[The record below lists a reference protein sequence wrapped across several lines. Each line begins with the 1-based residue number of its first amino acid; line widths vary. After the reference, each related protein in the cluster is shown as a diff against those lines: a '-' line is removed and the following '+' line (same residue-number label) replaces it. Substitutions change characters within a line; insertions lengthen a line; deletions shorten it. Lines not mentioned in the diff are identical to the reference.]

1 MAETPDTASETLR
14 EWARDD
20 RITLAIVFTDIV
32 GSTALGRALGDEQMN
47 GVRRAHFGH
56 SRALLAQHAG
66 REIKTIGD
74 SVMAVFRSIGAAL
87 DYAHALYLDPGHT
100 ALQAR
105 GVRAGIHIGSVD
117 VVGEDIFGTEVD
129 VAARVVDG
137 IEGAEI
143 WLSDQAKRDL
153 ERAGARR
160 HRGLQWL
167 SHDGVELKGIGPE
180 SLWSLVPAV
189 VVEAAAPPMPKT
201 SPSSGPAWVERPARD
216 GRGVTRDAT
225 RPRQFAFGPF
235 RLLPAQQLLL
245 ESESPVRLGSR
256 ARDLLIALVEQA
268 GQVITKEALSAR
280 LWPNIVVE
288 EGTLRVHVAA
298 LRKALRDGQE
308 GRRYIANIAGRGYA
322 FVGEVAATDEPDPAA
337 DTPPEPMPPP
347 STGRLFGRAEV
358 VETLSTRLAQ
368 QRLITITI
376 TGPGGI
382 GKTSVALAVAD
393 RMRPGLPDG
402 VCVVDF
408 APLADSKLVPTALAS
423 ALGIGVLSDNPLPSL
438 VALLRRRDMLIV
450 LDNCEHV
457 IDAAAL
463 LAESLLQSSAQLHI
477 LATSREPIRV
487 PGEVL
492 FRLAPLAMPE
502 VSDGL
507 TAPIAMT
514 YSAVQLFAER
524 AAMCL
529 GEFPLTDAYAPAVA
543 NICRRLDGIPL
554 AIDMAAGRVDAFG
567 IAGLASA
574 LDDRFRLAMPGR
586 RTALP
591 RHQTLSTT
599 LDWSYQLLPETE
611 RLVLRRL
618 AVFAG
623 FFTIAEATGVIVDG
637 GGADILESIANL
649 AAKSLVVAN
658 LETPVPTY
666 RLLETTRAYALQ
678 KLEESGER
686 AAYARRHARQCL
698 AAMEAAN
705 AAWEASPPEAWLAR
719 YRHLI
724 DDVRAALDLSFR
736 IEDEAAT
743 AAALTIAALPLWYQL
758 SLLSECYQRACQALR
773 LPAAA
778 RSPTQE
784 MRLYAAIAW
793 LLMQT
798 KGFVQEALDTWTT
811 LLALSRDNNDPD
823 HQLRALWG
831 LWAAQVSEGA
841 LRTSLALAK
850 EFSSLAQHTS
860 ELDRCVGDRM
870 LGHSLHLLGEQAA
883 AREHLERM
891 LANYAPP
898 ATGAQAMRYIFDQKA
913 LARCFLARIRWLQGY
928 PDQAME
934 IARDVTSDERAQ
946 GDALSLCQVLVQAA
960 CPIGLMVGDLA
971 AVEEFVSD
979 LIELSVRHD
988 WHFWHAFGSCFR
1000 GVLTVHRGDL
1010 AAGLHLLEEALRGL
1024 RSIDFGVH
1032 YLYFLCEYASA
1043 LGLAGRI
1050 DRGLDVI
1057 EQAIA
1062 RSDSNNE
1069 RWCIAEVLRIKGEL
1083 LHRQGKFDSADAAF
1097 ATARGWAERQSAL
1110 SLSLRIATGAA
1121 RLWQDMG
1128 RTATARTELTAVCG
1142 RFTEGFGT
1150 ADYRNARAV
1159 LDALNLEVARR

>member
-1 MAETPDTASETLR
+1 
-14 EWARDD
+14 
-20 RITLAIVFTDIV
+20 
-32 GSTALGRALGDEQMN
+32 
-47 GVRRAHFGH
+47 
-56 SRALLAQHAG
+56 
-66 REIKTIGD
+66 
-74 SVMAVFRSIGAAL
+74 
-87 DYAHALYLDPGHT
+87 
-100 ALQAR
+100 
-105 GVRAGIHIGSVD
+105 
-117 VVGEDIFGTEVD
+117 
-129 VAARVVDG
+129 
-137 IEGAEI
+137 
-143 WLSDQAKRDL
+143 
-153 ERAGARR
+153 
-160 HRGLQWL
+160 
-167 SHDGVELKGIGPE
+167 
-180 SLWSLVPAV
+180 
-189 VVEAAAPPMPKT
+189 
-201 SPSSGPAWVERPARD
+201 
-216 GRGVTRDAT
+216 
-225 RPRQFAFGPF
+225 
-235 RLLPAQQLLL
+235 
-245 ESESPVRLGSR
+245 
-256 ARDLLIALVEQA
+256 
-268 GQVITKEALSAR
+268 
-280 LWPNIVVE
+280 
-288 EGTLRVHVAA
+288 VHVAA

-308 GRRYIANIAGRGYA
+308 GRRYIANIAGRGYV
-322 FVGEVAATDEPDPAA
+322 FVGEAVATDEPNLAA
-337 DTPPEPMPPP
+337 DITPEQPP
-347 STGRLFGRAEV
+347 SLSVARLFGRAEV
-358 VETLSTRLAQ
+358 VETLSTKLAQ
-368 QRLITITI
+368 QRLITI

-393 RMRPGLPDG
+393 RMRPRLPDG
-402 VCVVDF
+402 ICVVDF
-408 APLADSKLVPTALAS
+408 APLTDSKLVPTALAS
-423 ALGIGVLSDNPLPSL
+423 ALGIGVLSENPLPSL
-438 VALLRRRDMLIV
+438 VALLRNREMLIV

-463 LAESLLQSSAQLHI
+463 LAESLVQDGARLCI

-487 PGEVL
+487 PGETL
-492 FRLAPLAMPE
+492 FRLAALAMPE

-514 YSAVQLFAER
+514 YSAVQLFVER

-529 GEFPLTDAYAPAVA
+529 GEFSLSDAHAPAVA

-554 AIDMAAGRVDAFG
+554 AIEMAAGRADVFG
-567 IAGLASA
+567 IAGLADV
-574 LDDRFRLAMPGR
+574 LDDRFRLAMRGR

-618 AVFAG
+618 AIFAG
-623 FFTIAEATGVIVDG
+623 FFTITEATGVLGDG

-649 AAKSLVVAN
+649 AAKSLLVVN
-658 LETPVPTY
+658 LEAPVVTY

-678 KLEESGER
+678 KLEESGEHTT
-686 AAYARRHARQCL
+686 YARRHARQCL
-698 AAMEAAN
+698 AAMESAN
-705 AAWEASPPEAWLAR
+705 TAWETSAPETWLAR
-719 YRHLI
+719 HRHLI

-736 IEDEAAT
+736 TEDEAAT
-743 AAALTIAALPLWYQL
+743 AVALTVAALPLWYQL
-758 SLLSECYQRACQALR
+758 SLLNECHQRASHALG

-841 LRTSLALAK
+841 LRTSLALAE
-850 EFSSLAQHTS
+850 EFSSLAQQTS

-883 AREHLERM
+883 ASEHLERM

-934 IARDVTSDERAQ
+934 IACDVTNDERAR

-971 AVEEFVSD
+971 AVEEFVCD

-1010 AAGLHLLEEALRGL
+1010 AAGLHLLEEALSGL

-1050 DRGLDVI
+1050 DRGLDAI

-1062 RSDSNNE
+1062 RSERNDE

-1083 LHRQGKFDSADAAF
+1083 LHHQGKFENADAAF
-1097 ATARGWAERQSAL
+1097 ASARGWAERQGAL
-1110 SLSLRIATGAA
+1110 SLLLRIATAAA
-1121 RLWQDMG
+1121 RLEQDVG
-1128 RTATARTELTAVCG
+1128 RAAAARAELTAVC
-1142 RFTEGFGT
+1142 RQFTEGFGT
-1150 ADYRNARAV
+1150 ADYQNARTV
-1159 LDALNLEVARR
+1159 LDRLNLAVSKVPTDVVEPGCFRRSRYLS

>member
-1 MAETPDTASETLR
+1 M
-14 EWARDD
+14 
-20 RITLAIVFTDIV
+20 
-32 GSTALGRALGDEQMN
+32 
-47 GVRRAHFGH
+47 
-56 SRALLAQHAG
+56 
-66 REIKTIGD
+66 
-74 SVMAVFRSIGAAL
+74 
-87 DYAHALYLDPGHT
+87 
-100 ALQAR
+100 
-105 GVRAGIHIGSVD
+105 
-117 VVGEDIFGTEVD
+117 
-129 VAARVVDG
+129 
-137 IEGAEI
+137 
-143 WLSDQAKRDL
+143 
-153 ERAGARR
+153 
-160 HRGLQWL
+160 
-167 SHDGVELKGIGPE
+167 
-180 SLWSLVPAV
+180 
-189 VVEAAAPPMPKT
+189 
-201 SPSSGPAWVERPARD
+201 
-216 GRGVTRDAT
+216 TRDAT

-235 RLLPAQQLLL
+235 RLFPAQQLLL
-245 ESESPVRLGSR
+245 EGESPVRLGSR
-256 ARDLLIALVEQA
+256 ARDLLIALIEQA
-268 GQVITKEALSAR
+268 GQVISKEALSAR
-280 LWPNIVVE
+280 LWPNIAVE

-298 LRKALRDGQE
+298 LRKALRDGQG
-308 GRRYIANIAGRGYA
+308 GRRYISNVAGRGYS
-322 FVGEVAATDEPDPAA
+322 FVGEVVATDEPDLAA
-337 DTPPEPMPPP
+337 NAPPEPVPPL
-347 STGRLFGRAEV
+347 SMARLFGRAEV

-368 QRLITITI
+368 QRLITIT
-376 TGPGGI
+376 GPGGI

-393 RMRPGLPDG
+393 QMRPRLPDG

-408 APLADSKLVPTALAS
+408 APLADGKLVPTALAS
-423 ALGIGVLSDNPLPSL
+423 ALGIGVLSENPLPSL
-438 VALLRRRDMLIV
+438 LALLRSRDMLIV

-463 LAESLLQSSAQLHI
+463 LAESLVRGGARLCV

-487 PGEVL
+487 PGEML

-502 VSDGL
+502 ISDGL

-514 YSAVQLFAER
+514 YSAVQLFVER

-529 GEFPLTDAYAPAVA
+529 GEFSLTDAHAPAVA

-554 AIDMAAGRVDAFG
+554 AIEMAAGRVDAFG
-567 IAGLASA
+567 IAGLAGV
-574 LDDRFRLAMPGR
+574 LDDRFRLAMRGR

-599 LDWSYQLLPETE
+599 LDWSYQLLPESE

-623 FFTIAEATGVIVDG
+623 FFTITEATGVLVDDG
-637 GGADILESIANL
+637 GTDNTLESIANL
-649 AAKSLVVAN
+649 VSKSLLVVN
-658 LETPVPTY
+658 LETPVATY

-686 AAYARRHARQCL
+686 TAYARRHARQCL

-705 AAWEASPPEAWLAR
+705 LAWEASPSEAWLIR
-719 YRHLI
+719 HRHLI

-736 IEDEAAT
+736 IEEEAAT
-743 AAALTIAALPLWYQL
+743 AVALTVAALPLWYQL
-758 SLLSECYQRACQALR
+758 SLLSECHQRACQALG

-778 RSPTQE
+778 RSAIQE
-784 MRLYAAIAW
+784 MRLHAAIAW

-798 KGFVQEALDTWTT
+798 KGSVQEALDTWTT
-811 LLALSRDNNDPD
+811 LLKLSRANNDPE

-831 LWAAQVSEGA
+831 LWAAQISEGA
-841 LRTSLALAK
+841 LRTSLALAE
-850 EFSSLAQHTS
+850 EFSSLALQTS

-883 AREHLERM
+883 ARELLERM

-898 ATGAQAMRYIFDQKA
+898 ATGAQAMRYIFDQRA
-913 LARCFLARIRWLQGY
+913 LACCFLARIRWLQGY
-928 PDQAME
+928 ADQAME
-934 IARDVTSDERAQ
+934 IACDVTNEERAR

-960 CPIGLMVGDLA
+960 CPIGLMVGDLV
-971 AVEEFVSD
+971 AVEEFVSE

-988 WHFWHAFGSCFR
+988 WHFWHAFGNCFR

>member
-1 MAETPDTASETLR
+1 MT
-14 EWARDD
+14 
-20 RITLAIVFTDIV
+20 
-32 GSTALGRALGDEQMN
+32 
-47 GVRRAHFGH
+47 
-56 SRALLAQHAG
+56 
-66 REIKTIGD
+66 
-74 SVMAVFRSIGAAL
+74 
-87 DYAHALYLDPGHT
+87 
-100 ALQAR
+100 
-105 GVRAGIHIGSVD
+105 
-117 VVGEDIFGTEVD
+117 
-129 VAARVVDG
+129 
-137 IEGAEI
+137 
-143 WLSDQAKRDL
+143 RDL
-153 ERAGARR
+153 
-160 HRGLQWL
+160 
-167 SHDGVELKGIGPE
+167 
-180 SLWSLVPAV
+180 
-189 VVEAAAPPMPKT
+189 
-201 SPSSGPAWVERPARD
+201 
-216 GRGVTRDAT
+216 T

-235 RLLPAQQLLL
+235 RLFPAQQLLL
-245 ESESPVRLGSR
+245 EGESPVRLGSR
-256 ARDLLIALVEQA
+256 ARDLLIALIEQA
-268 GQVITKEALSAR
+268 GQVITKEALNAR
-280 LWPNIVVE
+280 VWPNIVVE
-288 EGTLRVHVAA
+288 EGSLRVHVAA
-298 LRKALRDGQE
+298 LRKALRDGKE
-308 GRRYIANIAGRGYA
+308 GRRYIANVPGRGYS
-322 FVGEVAATDEPDPAA
+322 FVGKVVATDEPDPAA
-337 DTPPEPMPPP
+337 DAPPEPVPPL
-347 STGRLFGRAEV
+347 SMARLFGRAEV
-358 VETLSTRLAQ
+358 VETLSNRLAQ
-368 QRLITITI
+368 QRLITI

-393 RMRPGLPDG
+393 RMGAGVADG
-402 VCVVDF
+402 VCIVDF

-423 ALGIGVLSDNPLPSL
+423 ALGIGVLSENPLPSL
-438 VALLRRRDMLIV
+438 MALLRSRDMLIV

-463 LAESLLQSSAQLHI
+463 LAESLVQGGARLRV

-487 PGEVL
+487 PGEML

-502 VSDGL
+502 ISDGL

-514 YSAVQLFAER
+514 YSAVQLFVER

-529 GEFPLTDAYAPAVA
+529 GEFSLTDTHAPAVA

-554 AIDMAAGRVDAFG
+554 AIEMAAGRVDAFG
-567 IAGLASA
+567 IAGLAGV
-574 LDDRFRLAMPGR
+574 LDDRFRLAMRGR

-591 RHQTLSTT
+591 RHQTLNTT

-623 FFTIAEATGVIVDG
+623 FFTITEATGVLVEDG
-637 GGADILESIANL
+637 GTDNTLESIANL
-649 AAKSLVVAN
+649 VSKSLLVVN
-658 LETPVPTY
+658 LETPVGTY

-686 AAYARRHARQCL
+686 TAYARRHARQCL

-719 YRHLI
+719 HRHLI
-724 DDVRAALDLSFR
+724 DDVRAALDWSFST
-736 IEDEAAT
+736 EEEAAT
-743 AAALTIAALPLWYQL
+743 AVALTVAALPLWYQL
-758 SLLSECYQRACQALR
+758 SLLSECYQRACHALG

-778 RSPTQE
+778 RSTTQE

-811 LLALSRDNNDPD
+811 LLTLSRANNDPD

-841 LRTSLALAK
+841 LRTSLALAE
-850 EFSSLAQHTS
+850 EFSSLAQQTS
-860 ELDRCVGDRM
+860 ELDRCVGARM

-883 AREHLERM
+883 AHEHLERM

-898 ATGAQAMRYIFDQKA
+898 GTGAQAMRYIFDQKA

-934 IARDVTSDERAQ
+934 IACDVTNDERAQ

-960 CPIGLMVGDLA
+960 CPIGLMVGDLV
-971 AVEEFVSD
+971 AVEEFVSE
-979 LIELSVRHD
+979 LIEQSVRHD

-1010 AAGLHLLEEALRGL
+1010 ATGLHLLEEALRGL

-1043 LGLAGRI
+1043 LGLAGRT
-1050 DRGLDVI
+1050 DRGLDAI

-1062 RSDSNNE
+1062 RSERNDE
-1069 RWCIAEVLRIKGEL
+1069 RWCIAEALRIKGEL
-1083 LHRQGKFDSADAAF
+1083 LHRQGKFEDADAAF
-1097 ATARGWAERQSAL
+1097 ATARGWAERQGAL
-1110 SLSLRIATGAA
+1110 SLSLRIATAAA
-1121 RLWQDMG
+1121 RLWQDMD
-1128 RTATARTELTAVCG
+1128 RAAAARAELTAVCS

-1150 ADYRNARAV
+1150 ADFRNAHVV
-1159 LDALNLEVARR
+1159 LDGLNPEVAMR